1 MMFRSRKER
10 EAASIPKQKDSWFRA
25 GGATST
31 LIVPVTPDGL
41 LAEKVRKNL
50 QKGRQPSDTKTKVVE
65 DGGTSSRG
73 VLVKS
78 NQFPREECG
87 REQCVLCFQKDGGRT
102 ECVRCVANNVG
113 YEGKCL
119 RCPTRF
125 SYLGETSRTAYT
137 RLKEHLSDYRA
148 ASAARLPAL
157 QPNVGVEFGK
167 KKKDVKSWMWEHSRD
182 CHGGVIGEEGGM
194 FDYKFSV
201 TGVFRKCL
209 DRQVDEGL
217 RITECEAEGGTVL
230 NSKNEW
236 YTPKIV
242 EPVFRQQ

>member
-1 MMFRSRKER
+1 M
-10 EAASIPKQKDSWFRA
+10 
-25 GGATST
+25 
-31 LIVPVTPDGL
+31 
-41 LAEKVRKNL
+41 AEMAPEGVLTDKVRKNL
-50 QKGRQPSDTKTKVVE
+50 LKCRQPNGTRINVME
-65 DGGTSSRG
+65 DGGISSRSG
-73 VLVKS
+73 LVKS
-78 NQFPREECG
+78 NQFCRKECG
-87 REQCVLCFQKDGGRT
+87 QNGCVLCHWRVGSSKPINCT
-102 ECVRCVANNVG
+102 SSNVG

-209 DRQVDEGL
+209 DRQVLEKKE
-217 RITECEAEGGTVL
+217 ECL
-230 NSKNEW
+230 IIN
-236 YTPKIV
+236 
-242 EPVFRQQ
+242 FL